1 MHTVAVVGAPAFGKS
16 MCVGLTNTGKFTQ
29 LVRQLRRT
37 CAAPVN
43 LMLSVGNIDTPAILR
58 PIGGDLLGTGFHAR
72 GPRNS
77 PRCCGARTQAH
88 PSPEPESDTRR
99 VRKGLGHAMQ
109 TMADRLVA
117 HLRRLGLVDGTRAQ
131 VVASARRGRQ
141 VASEPFNSRC
151 S

>member
-1 MHTVAVVGAPAFGKS
+1 MI
-16 MCVGLTNTGKFTQ
+16 NTGKFTQ

-88 PSPEPESDTRR
+88 PSPEPESDKRR
-99 VRKGLGHAMQ
+99 IRKGLAPLGQAMQ
-109 TMADRLVA
+109 TMANRLVA

-131 VVASARRGRQ
+131 VVASAR
-141 VASEPFNSRC
+141 
-151 S
+151 